1 MQPTVV
7 QYGLIASSTTVIVNN
22 YSTATT
28 ILPLVSIPVTL
39 DVQRRVNFTF
49 AANESANT
57 FRIVGLNQANM
68 TISETIT
75 GSNATQ
81 RETLLDYYKIISITA
96 ASNIGGA
103 VSVGTDSNGGSLWNI
118 VNWHVTPVNIQYACI
133 LSGTLNATFTIQY
146 TYDDPNNLPVGVT
159 APQAFNH
166 PTITN
171 QTATIDGSSNDPI
184 TAWRLLISGGT
195 ATIRAIGIQAGI
207 GGP

>member
-1 MQPTVV
+1 MQPTIVR
-7 QYGLIASSTTVIVNN
+7 YGLIASSTTVIVNN

-49 AANESANT
+49 AADESANS

-68 TISETIT
+68 TISETIVGT
-75 GSNATQ
+75 NATQ
-81 RETLLDYYKIISITA
+81 RETQLDYFKVISITA
-96 ASNIGGA
+96 ASNIAGA
-103 VSVGTDSNGGSLWNI
+103 VSVGTDSNGASLWNI

-133 LSGTLNATFTIQY
+133 LQSFNATFSIQY
-146 TYDDPNNLPVGVT
+146 TYDDPNNLSSGLT

-171 QTATIDGSSNDPI
+171 QTATVDGSSNDPI
-184 TAWRLLISGGT
+184 TAWRLLITGGT
-195 ATIRAIGIQAGI
+195 GTVRAIGIQAGI
-207 GGP
+207 AGP